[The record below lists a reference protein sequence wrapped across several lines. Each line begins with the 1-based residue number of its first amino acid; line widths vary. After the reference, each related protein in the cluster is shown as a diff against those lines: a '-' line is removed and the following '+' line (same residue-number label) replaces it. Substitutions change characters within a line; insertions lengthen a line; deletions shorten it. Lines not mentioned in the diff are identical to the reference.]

1 VFRTTA
7 SDNFN
12 AIDPSL
18 ATAADGGKWL
28 ALGSSWSGIKMIKLD
43 AATGKPAAS
52 PTVYSLAAK
61 PFPDPE
67 EGAGI
72 TYHDGYYYLFVS
84 VDNCCRGI
92 SSTYHVQV
100 GRSTSIT
107 GPYLDAAGTDMMNG
121 GGMEVQGT
129 DAGMIGPGGEFVVAS
144 GGSSDLVYH
153 YYDAFDNGAAWVQV
167 RPLTWVDGWPV
178 TGRALVPVPGEPG
191 PPGS

>member
-1 VFRTTA
+1 VARA
-7 SDNFN
+7 RIVLQRYQ
-12 AIDPSL
+12 ARQARRRHRQARRL
-18 ATAADGGKWL
+18 ADRQ
-28 ALGSSWSGIKMIKLD
+28 LD
-43 AATGKPAAS
+43 RGQA
-52 PTVYSLAAK
+52 V
-61 PFPDPE
+61 PDPE

-72 TYHDGYYYLFVS
+72 TYHGGYYYLFVS

-129 DAGMIGPGGEFVVAS
+129 DAGMIGPGGEFVFAS
-144 GGSSDLVYH
+144 GGSSYLVYH
-153 YYDAFDNGAAWVQV
+153 YYDAFHKGDAWVQV
-167 RPLTWVDGWPV
+167 RPLTWVGGWPV